1 MPDRFSMAR
10 EARNVLGVY
19 YADFMENEWD
29 PKVESSRFIPD
40 LVGRYVWFESYM
52 RNKISESNPQLN
64 DLMSLGRLDSLVRRI
79 LPEFPQF
86 IGIMAIY
93 HGWDTN
99 ASQAPLDK
107 PPYVGTSPGRTKGLS
122 REEGGSRSRGPLLSV
137 EEASR

>member
-93 HGWDTN
+93 HGWDETP
-99 ASQAPLDK
+99 QAPLDN
-107 PPYVGTSPGRTKGLS
+107 PPH
-122 REEGGSRSRGPLLSV
+122 RG
-137 EEASR
+137 